1 MTRGAAAT
9 LVTSQVQSRVKDGS
23 AVLETSSAEPP
34 QMVAVAVAGWAVSVP
49 SQAVLVKGMHPPAGA
64 VLVSV

>member
-9 LVTSQVQSRVKDGS
+9 LVTSQVQSRVKDGV

-34 QMVAVAVAGWAVSVP
+34 QIEAVAVAGCAVSVP
-49 SQAVLVKGMHPPAGA
+49 SQAVLVKLVQPPAGA
-64 VLVSV
+64 VLVRL